1 MAGGRCRSAS
11 QHTAVAA
18 RQLATREGPHTRVII
33 FFFLAAALVLTPM
46 GPAHAQRPKEIPRI
60 GVLWESTIAPRAE
73 AFREGLRELGYKE
86 GENILIETRSAQG
99 RSGEMS
105 ALAAELVQRNVD
117 VILTAGTTTTQ
128 AAKRATSTI
137 PVIMTFVSDPVEAGF
152 VTSLAHPGGNI
163 TGLTNLAPELSGKW
177 LELLKQIAPKASRVA
192 VLMDPATRP
201 HRVLVTD
208 MTGAAKTLALELQP
222 VEVRDANALEGALA
236 MLKKAR
242 PDALVVLLPRASGVQ
257 QKRILEFAA
266 TQRIPIYHWREFV
279 DAGGLA
285 YYGARIQE
293 MYRRAATYVD
303 KILKGAKPGDLPVEQ
318 PTTFDFVINLKTARA
333 LGLTIPPS
341 VLGRADEIIE

>member
-1 MAGGRCRSAS
+1 MRLI
-11 QHTAVAA
+11 V
-18 RQLATREGPHTRVII
+18 
-33 FFFLAAALVLTPM
+33 FFLAAALVLTSMDPVHSQ
-46 GPAHAQRPKEIPRI
+46 PPKAIPRI

-86 GENILIETRSAQG
+86 GRDIVIETRTAEG
-99 RSGEMS
+99 RSGGMS

-152 VTSLAHPGGNI
+152 VASLARPGGNI

-177 LELLKQIAPKASRVA
+177 LEFLKQIAPKASRVG
-192 VLMDPATRP
+192 VLMNPTTRA
-201 HRVLVTD
+201 HRVLLTE
-208 MTGAAKTLALELQP
+208 MIGAAKTLALVLQS
-222 VEVRDANALEGALA
+222 VDVRDAHALEGALA
-236 MLKKAR
+236 RLKKAR
-242 PDALVVLLPRASGVQ
+242 PDALVVLLPRASGDQ

-266 TQRIPIYHWREFV
+266 MQRIPAIYHWREFV

-285 YYGARIQE
+285 YYGASIQE
-293 MYRRAATYVD
+293 MYRLAATYVD

-318 PTTFDFVINLKTARA
+318 PTKFDFVINLKTAKA

-341 VLGRADEIIE
+341 VLVRADQIIE

>member
-1 MAGGRCRSAS
+1 
-11 QHTAVAA
+11 V
-18 RQLATREGPHTRVII
+18 PVIV
-33 FFFLAAALVLTPM
+33 FFLAAALVLTSM
-46 GPAHAQRPKEIPRI
+46 GPAHAQPPKAIPRI

-86 GENILIETRSAQG
+86 GQDVVIETRTAEG
-99 RSGEMS
+99 RLGGLS

-152 VTSLAHPGGNI
+152 VASLARPGGNI
-163 TGLTNLAPELSGKW
+163 TGLTNMGRELSGKW
-177 LELLKQIAPKASRVA
+177 LELLKQIAPKASRVG
-192 VLMDPATRP
+192 VLMNPTTRP
-201 HRVLVTD
+201 HRILVEE
-208 MTGAAKTLALELQP
+208 MTGEAKTLALELQP
-222 VEVRDANALEGALA
+222 VDVPNANALEGALA
-236 MLKKAR
+236 TLKKAR
-242 PDALVVLLPRASGVQ
+242 PDALVVLLPRASADQ

-266 TQRIPIYHWREFV
+266 MQRIPAIYHWREFV

-285 YYGARIQE
+285 YYGASIQE

-318 PTTFDFVINLKTARA
+318 PTKFELVINLKTAKT
-333 LGLTIPPS
+333 LGLTIPPALLLRLDQ
-341 VLGRADEIIE
+341 VIE